1 MITILV
7 LGGVMAL
14 IAGSVMIVVCVRRRR
29 QLASND
35 ATSFELGPTDNFA
48 IEDDESSSSPSFI
61 SQPQFGNALPGYL
74 YTTQSNDASQPQ
86 YVYTA
91 VPVGPVVNSIPQ

>member
-7 LGGVMAL
+7 LGGIMAL
-14 IAGSVMIVVCVRRRR
+14 IAGSVLIVICVRRRR
-29 QLASND
+29 QLANND
-35 ATSFELGPTDNFA
+35 SAAFELGPADNFA
-48 IEDDESSSSPSFI
+48 IEDDASSPSFI

-74 YTTQSNDASQPQ
+74 YTTQSNDTSQPQ

-91 VPVGPVVNSIPQ
+91 VPVGPVVNHIPQ